1 MCIFATNRAR
11 KVFFFFN
18 CSSRGVTPFEG
29 VTRGGPPPL
38 PLPRHAT
45 EPKGASAWD
54 EAEEPIGS
62 KVSLEE
68 KRYREFQ
75 AFQWRERALIS
86 SA

>member
-1 MCIFATNRAR
+1 MALGM
-11 KVFFFFN
+11 
-18 CSSRGVTPFEG
+18 S
-29 VTRGGPPPL
+29 PPL
-38 PLPRHAT
+38 RVSPGVVLPPAPPRHAT
-45 EPKGASAWD
+45 EPKDASAWD

-86 SA
+86 TA